1 MSQYIDARS
10 LGLPAKTVVE
20 EIDRHTL
27 ALVLK
32 RKSRIIMSDGTKIVA
47 KVEMIKSK
55 KPKVKV
61 LLITNAPIC
70 SKTLQLFEIKGLT
83 VKNI

>member
-1 MSQYIDARS
+1 
-10 LGLPAKTVVE
+10 
-20 EIDRHTL
+20 
-27 ALVLK
+27 
-32 RKSRIIMSDGTKIVA
+32 MSDGTKIVA

-61 LLITNAPIC
+61 LLKTNATIFR
-70 SKTLQLFEIKGLT
+70 KTLQLFEIKGLT